1 MKNQLTGMSLVL
13 AAALLSGCA
22 TQTPQMNEVEP
33 AASEEAQ
40 RKAQQAA
47 QAAEQQPEALA
58 LKRKIAVGR
67 ISNETNYGR
76 SLLRADSTDEL
87 GNKVTD
93 MFLQALTNSESY
105 LVFER
110 PDIELLSREAELSGQ
125 EVNITGVDTL
135 VIGSL
140 TQFGRA
146 TTGERGFLSSTKKQ
160 EATATVDLRL
170 VDVTSGR
177 VFASVTG
184 TGSSSVEQGR
194 TMGFGSAAGYDGSLN
209 DRAIA
214 AAVISA
220 VDKMTGLFLD
230 KAWTADVLALEEGRV
245 YISGGASQGV
255 KPGMVFEVQTRGK
268 KVKSQATGS
277 VITLPG
283 EKVAEIEIVGLFGE
297 DPLDQGAYGKL
308 VSGSLAGHDIEDLQ
322 VKGHSEKESE
332 Q

>member
-1 MKNQLTGMSLVL
+1 MNRVFTGASLLVSL
-13 AAALLSGCA
+13 GLMIGCA
-22 TQTPQMNEVEP
+22 TQTPQMNEVESSVS
-33 AASEEAQ
+33 AEEQ
-40 RKAQQAA
+40 RAAQQAVQEAA
-47 QAAEQQPEALA
+47 QEPESLT

-67 ISNETNYGR
+67 LSNETNYGR
-76 SLLRADSTDEL
+76 SLLRTDSTDEL

-93 MFLQALTNSESY
+93 MFLQALTNSGNY

-110 PDIELLSREAELSGQ
+110 PDIELLSKEAELSGQ
-125 EVNITGVDTL
+125 EVAITGVDTL

-170 VDVTSGR
+170 VDVTTGR
-177 VFASVTG
+177 VFESVTG

-220 VDKMTGLFLD
+220 VDKMTGLFLE
-230 KAWTADVLALEEGRV
+230 KSWTADILAVEDGMI

-255 KPGMVFEVQTRGK
+255 QPDMVFEVQSRGRS
-268 KVKSQATGS
+268 VKSQATGS

-283 EKVAEIEIVGLFGE
+283 KKVGELEIVGLFGE
-297 DPLDQGAYGKL
+297 DPLDQGAYGQL
-308 VSGSLAGHDIEDLQ
+308 ISGSIEGHELKDLQ
-322 VKGHSEKESE
+322 VKESD

>member
-1 MKNQLTGMSLVL
+1 MGRKIVLPLV
-13 AAALLSGCA
+13 ALILLVGCA
-22 TQTPQMNEVEP
+22 TQSPQMEKIESSVSAEK
-33 AASEEAQ
+33 Q
-40 RKAQQAA
+40 RVAQQAA
-47 QAAEQQPEALA
+47 KETEQQPESLA

-76 SLLRADSTDEL
+76 SLLQSTATDEL

-93 MFLQALTNSESY
+93 MFLQSVTNSGNY
-105 LVFER
+105 LIFER
-110 PDIELLSREAELSGQ
+110 PDIALLTKEAELSDQ
-125 EVNITGVDTL
+125 DLNIIGVDTL

-160 EATATVDLRL
+160 EATATIDLRM
-170 VDVTSGR
+170 VDVTTGR

-230 KAWTADVLALEEGRV
+230 KAWTADILAVEDDLI
-245 YISGGASQGV
+245 YISGGNSQGV
-255 KPGMVFEVQTRGK
+255 ETGMIFDIQTRGRS
-268 KVKSQATGS
+268 VKSQATGAT
-277 VITLPG
+277 ITLPG
-283 EKVAEIEIVGLFGE
+283 KKVGEIEIIGMFGE
-297 DPLDQGAYGKL
+297 DPLDQGSYGRL
-308 VSGSLAGHDIEDLQ
+308 VSGSIEDHDFKDLQ
-322 VKGHSEKESE
+322 VKEREK
-332 Q
+332 

>member
-1 MKNQLTGMSLVL
+1 MLTRFITPL
-13 AAALLSGCA
+13 AAMVFLVGCA
-22 TQTPQMNEVEP
+22 TQTPPMDDVEAP
-33 AASEEAQ
+33 LSAEEQ
-40 RKAQQAA
+40 RVAQQAA
-47 QAAEQQPEALA
+47 QDAEQRPESLA

-76 SLLRADSTDEL
+76 SLLRTGAQDEL

-93 MFLQALTNSESY
+93 MFLQSLTNSGNY

-110 PDIELLSREAELSGQ
+110 PDVDLLAREAELTGQ
-125 EVNITGVDTL
+125 ELNLTGVDTM

-146 TTGERGFLSSTKKQ
+146 TTGERGFLSSSQTQ

-170 VDVTSGR
+170 VDVTTGR

-184 TGSSSVEQGR
+184 SGSSSVEQSR

-220 VDKMTGLFLD
+220 VDKMTGLFLERT
-230 KAWTADVLALEEGRV
+230 WTADVLAVEDDLI

-255 KPGMVFEVQTRGK
+255 QPGMVFDVETRGRQ
-268 KVKSQATGS
+268 VRSQATGGN
-277 VITLPG
+277 ITLPG
-283 EKVAEIEIVGLFGE
+283 RKVAQLEILDLFGE
-297 DPLDQGAYGKL
+297 DPLDQGAYGQL
-308 VSGSLAGHDIEDLQ
+308 VSGSIEGHDVEALS
-322 VKGHSEKESE
+322 VKEIRE
-332 Q
+332 

>member
-1 MKNQLTGMSLVL
+1 MLIRFTTPL
-13 AAALLSGCA
+13 AAIGLMVGCA
-22 TQTPQMNEVEP
+22 TQTPQMEDVEAP
-33 AASEEAQ
+33 YSAEEQ
-40 RKAQQAA
+40 RIAQQAA
-47 QAAEQQPEALA
+47 QEAEQQPESLA

-76 SLLRADSTDEL
+76 SLLRSGAQDEL

-93 MFLQALTNSESY
+93 MFLQSLANSGNY

-110 PDIELLSREAELSGQ
+110 PDVELLAREAEFSRE
-125 EVNITGVDTL
+125 EVNIVGVDTL

-146 TTGERGFLSSTKKQ
+146 TTGERGFLSSSKTQ

-170 VDVTSGR
+170 VDVNTGR

-184 TGSSSVEQGR
+184 SGSSSVEQAR

-220 VDKMTGLFLD
+220 VDKMTRLFLERT
-230 KAWTADVLALEEGRV
+230 WTADVLAVEDGRI

-255 KPGMVFEVQTRGK
+255 QPGMVFDIETRGRQ
-268 KVKSQATGS
+268 VRSQATGS
-277 VITLPG
+277 NITLPG
-283 EKVAEIEIVGLFGE
+283 KKLARLEILDLFGD
-297 DPLDQGAYGKL
+297 DPMDQGAYGHL
-308 VSGSLAGHDIEDLQ
+308 ISGSIEGHDVEALS
-322 VKGHSEKESE
+322 VKEAKE
-332 Q
+332 